1 MFLWNPHTSWGSP
14 LFVPGDVYERKKPEK
29 LVELD
34 DLLVKYADNLEEVGE
49 KNHGKRGFQ
58 MRTKNTKGFDIS
70 SGSGKLESVVNKTL
84 WFGVMNPWLVCFA
97 KRLE

>member
-1 MFLWNPHTSWGSP
+1 VFLWNPHTSWGSP

-49 KNHGKRGFQ
+49 KKPWKTRLSNA
-58 MRTKNTKGFDIS
+58 
-70 SGSGKLESVVNKTL
+70 NKKH
-84 WFGVMNPWLVCFA
+84 
-97 KRLE
+97 KRLRYLIWIWKVGIGGE